1 MFQSLYECSSRSSHL
16 KNGVKE
22 GVLKVT
28 YVAGD
33 TTLWGGRSF
42 DGCARFMKRSA
53 QDMRRAAVQVA
64 NWKSIPLLSLDGYPA
79 VSSTVE

>member
-42 DGCARFMKRSA
+42 DGLCKVYEYEALCTRCA
-53 QDMRRAAVQVA
+53 
-64 NWKSIPLLSLDGYPA
+64 KSRGTGSQPIGSWAFHPSSL
-79 VSSTVE
+79 T